1 MKIYQ
6 FKNYWHNFA
15 AKKYTHLLL
24 SLIFIF
30 LFISIAPTNSTLILG
45 LINFSFMFNLLL
57 VIRTFEISQ
66 KSKNI
71 FRFWAFFI
79 VFLSLINPEL
89 TDNIWSIGINFFVLI
104 CNCLFMLLAIIFLTQ
119 KIFQEDQVTIDT
131 IQGGICIYF
140 LLGFFW
146 FFLYCLVFLFE
157 ENAFTFISNHPY
169 GEYQLLYFSFT
180 TLTTTG
186 YGDISPISRL
196 AMSLSNL
203 QGIAGQMYPAILI
216 ARLVSLYD
224 HQK

>member
-1 MKIYQ
+1 VKHFQ
-6 FKNYWHNFA
+6 LKNYWHNFA
-15 AKKYTHLLL
+15 SKKYTHLLL

-30 LFISIAPTNSTLILG
+30 LFISIVPTNNTLILG
-45 LINFSFMFNLLL
+45 LVNFSFMFNLLL

-66 KSKNI
+66 KSKSL
-71 FRFWAFFI
+71 FRFWAFLI

-89 TDNIWSIGINFFVLI
+89 TDNIWSVGINFFVLI
-104 CNCLFMLLAIIFLTQ
+104 CNCLFMLLATIFLT
-119 KIFQEDQVTIDT
+119 KKLFQEAQVTIDT

-146 FFLYCLVFLFE
+146 FFLYCLVFLFDK
-157 ENAFTFISNHPY
+157 NAFTLISNHPY

-186 YGDISPISRL
+186 YGDISPINRL